1 MLEKASNSRRREMK
15 KVLFLAALLSMGAS
29 MAQAEGKWR
38 LQLGLGPS
46 ILASN
51 FNPIY
56 SVGLGL
62 GAGVGYAVNE
72 NWSFWLTSNGY
83 YLPADTPGLTAI
95 MNEAI
100 LNARYTFQG
109 SGVNPY
115 AEAGFG
121 LLTQT
126 ISSGGY
132 SLSSSDLM
140 LQGGLGLTF
149 PGGDGLDFFIEA
161 EGGLILFDGV
171 TAVDIPITAGVIID
185 L

>member
-1 MLEKASNSRRREMK
+1 
-15 KVLFLAALLSMGAS
+15 MGAS
-29 MAQAEGKWR
+29 LAQAEGKWR

-62 GAGVGYAVNE
+62 GAGIGYAVNE

-83 YLPADTPGLTAI
+83 FLPADTPGYTTI

-100 LNARYTFQG
+100 LNARHTFQG

-115 AEAGFG
+115 VEAGFG
-121 LLTQT
+121 LLTQS
-126 ISSGGY
+126 ISFGGY
-132 SLSSSDLM
+132 TFSSSDMM
-140 LQGGLGLTF
+140 LQGGVGLTF
-149 PGGDGLDFFIEA
+149 PGGDFLDFFVEA
-161 EGGLILFDGV
+161 EAGLILFDGA
-171 TAVDIPITAGVIID
+171 TALDIPITAGVILD